1 MDWDGTNKSV
11 IPSMEF
17 HDDPQQVIVNLIQ
30 RITDLENTI
39 AIMQQQI
46 ANLMSR

>member
-1 MDWDGTNKSV
+1 MDWDGTNKSI

-17 HDDPQQVIVNLIQ
+17 YDDPQQVIVNLIQ